1 MSQQREIELV
11 VGGWDDDPA
20 EIADA
25 GDRLCEELD
34 LLDFDRLDRP
44 VIPSQSGTRA
54 GAAVAA
60 GTLVGLL
67 ASPVVLRAVVDV
79 VKSWL
84 ERQKRGSVTIKV
96 GEDSIELTA
105 ATRAQQDALV
115 QAFLDR
121 HTGS

>member
-1 MSQQREIELV
+1 MSQREIELV
-11 VGGWDDDPA
+11 VGGWDGDPT

-25 GDRLCEELD
+25 GDRLYEELD

-44 VIPSQSGTRA
+44 AIPSEPGTRS

-84 ERQKRGSVTIKV
+84 ERQKRGTVTIRV
-96 GEDSIELTA
+96 DGDSIELTA
-105 ATRAQQDALV
+105 ATRAQQNALV

-121 HTGS
+121 HAGS

>member
-1 MSQQREIELV
+1 VQQRQIELI

-44 VIPSQSGTRA
+44 AIPSESGTRS

-60 GTLVGLL
+60 GTLVGVLS
-67 ASPVVLRAVVDV
+67 SPLVLRTVVDV
-79 VKSWL
+79 IKSWL
-84 ERQKRGSVTIKV
+84 ERQKRGSVTLKL
-96 GEDSIELTA
+96 GDDSVELTA
-105 ATRAQQDALV
+105 ATRRQQDELV

>member
-1 MSQQREIELV
+1 MSRREIELIV
-11 VGGWDDDPA
+11 SGWEGDLA

-44 VIPSQSGTRA
+44 EIPSKPGTRS
-54 GAAVAA
+54 GAAAAA
-60 GTLVGLL
+60 GTLVGLMS
-67 ASPVVLRAVVDV
+67 SPLVMRAVVDV

-84 ERQKRGSVTIKV
+84 ERQKRGSVTIKC
-96 GEDSIELTA
+96 GDDSIELTA

-115 QAFLDR
+115 EAFLDR
-121 HTGS
+121 HAGS